1 MQFEPSLSS
10 ATLIRRYKRFLADV
24 TLPCGET
31 VTIHCPN
38 TGAMTGC
45 AEPGSTVWF
54 STSDNPKRKYSRT
67 WELTHTQQD
76 HWICV
81 NTHRANKLVEQAILQ
96 HSPAAFEGY
105 TDVQREVRYGEKS
118 RIDLVLKAANKP
130 NCYVEVKSVTLLG
143 EEQQGYFPDA
153 TSDRAA
159 RQLEELTSLCQSS
172 SELRAFV
179 VYAVLHSG
187 VTKVNAAKHI
197 DPKYTIALENAKSAG
212 LQVLE
217 AHFTVNAEAITFSHW
232 RT

>member
-10 ATLIRRYKRFLADV
+10 AKLIRRYKRFLADV
-24 TLPCGET
+24 TLPCGES

-67 WELTHTQQD
+67 WELTHTQQN

-81 NTHRANKLVEQAILQ
+81 NTHRANKLVEAAIVQ
-96 HSPAAFEGY
+96 SPPAIFEGY
-105 TDVQREVRYGEKS
+105 EEIKREVKYGEKS
-118 RIDLVLKAANKP
+118 RVDLVLQAANKP
-130 NCYVEVKSVTLLG
+130 TYYVEVKSVTLLG
-143 EEQQGYFPDA
+143 EDEQGYFPDT
-153 TSDRAA
+153 TSERAA
-159 RQLEELTSLCQSS
+159 RQLDELTTLCLNHP
-172 SELRAFV
+172 EKRAVV
-179 VYAVLHSG
+179 VYAILHSG
-187 VTKVNAAKHI
+187 ISKVNAAKHI
-197 DPKYTIALENAKSAG
+197 DPKYTIALEKAKSAG

-217 AHFTVNAEAITFSHW
+217 AHFTVNAQAITFSHW

>member
-1 MQFEPSLSS
+1 MQFVPSLSS
-10 ATLIRRYKRFLADV
+10 ATLIRHYKRFLADV

-45 AEPGSTVWF
+45 AEPGSKVWY

-67 WELTHTQQD
+67 WELTQTKQE

-81 NTHRANKLVEQAILQ
+81 NTHRANTLVEQAILQ
-96 HSPAAFEGY
+96 HPPSVFNGY
-105 TDVQREVRYGEKS
+105 TEIKREVRYGEKS
-118 RIDLVLKAANKP
+118 RIDLLLQGTNKP
-130 NCYVEVKSVTLLG
+130 RCYIEVKSVTLFSEG
-143 EEQQGYFPDA
+143 GQGYFPDT
-153 TSDRAA
+153 TSERAA
-159 RQLEELTSLCQSS
+159 RQLEELTTLCLNS
-172 SELRAFV
+172 SEQRACV

-187 VTKVNAAKHI
+187 IEKVNAAKHI
-197 DPKYTIALENAKSAG
+197 DPTYTIALEKAKSAG

-217 AHFTVNAEAITFSHW
+217 AHFTVSAEAITFSHW